1 MLAKDII
8 SENIPPLKTTDTGEK
23 AIEWMYEFKLTH
35 LPLVENKKFLGLVSE
50 DDILDFND
58 TKEQLGKFLKNLQKP
73 YVLEQEHVYDVMR
86 IATNLRSS
94 VIPVVDTEM
103 NYLGII
109 TAQSLIFHFS
119 KMSSISDPGGII
131 ILELNSKN
139 DYVLSEIAR
148 IVESND
154 AHVLSL
160 SLNTLSSGKQ
170 IVTLKVDVGEINHI
184 IATFERFEYTVQ
196 AYFDDNDLNDVY
208 KDRYD
213 ALMNYLNI

>member
-8 SENIPPLKTTDTGEK
+8 SESIPPLKTTDTGEK

-35 LPLVENKKFLGLVSE
+35 LPLVENKKFLGLVGE

-58 TKEQLGKFLKNLQKP
+58 TKEQLGTFLKNLQKP
-73 YVLEQEHVYDVMR
+73 YVLELEHIYDVMR
-86 IATNLRSS
+86 LATNLRSS
-94 VIPVVDTEM
+94 VIPVVDAEM

-131 ILELNSKN
+131 ILELNTKN

-154 AHVLSL
+154 AHVLSM
-160 SLNTLSSGKQ
+160 SLNMEASGKY
-170 IVTLKVDVGEINHI
+170 IVTLKLDVGEIKHI

-196 AYFDDNDLNDVY
+196 AYFDENDLNDVY

>member
-160 SLNTLSSGKQ
+160 SLNTLASGKH